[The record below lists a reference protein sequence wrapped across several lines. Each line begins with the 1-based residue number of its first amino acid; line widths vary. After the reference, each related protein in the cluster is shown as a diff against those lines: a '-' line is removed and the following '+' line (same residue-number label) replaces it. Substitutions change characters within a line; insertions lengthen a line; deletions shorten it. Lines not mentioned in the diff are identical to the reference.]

1 LKAFR
6 FYLYAIVIISCP
18 LWSVTAY
25 GQGASNA
32 ECRPNPHLTRALQ
45 YYEDLRFDEA
55 AQTLQRAIEYANN
68 CKWDLGEIYRLKAFV
83 DAINGERERCHRDF
97 EILLA
102 LNPEYK
108 MPKQV
113 PPKIRSC
120 FDDAQNIAPSRRRL
134 AISHSVDKAVKPNA
148 PVPVRVKL
156 EDRLR
161 MIDKIQVYFRR
172 SGVKAFTMLTARAD
186 DEVTVIIPALSVPGS
201 EEAYQMEY
209 LVRGVDRW
217 GGVFVE
223 DGSSRYPLDFT
234 VLQGASGKL
243 DLANQWWFW
252 SAVAIAATGIGA
264 GIFAAMSSGSD
275 TVTLRISETGDGI

>member
-1 LKAFR
+1 MSAQ
-6 FYLYAIVIISCP
+6 
-18 LWSVTAY
+18 

-102 LNPEYK
+102 LNPDYK

-113 PPKIRSC
+113 PPKIKSC

-134 AISHSVDKAVKPNA
+134 AISHSVDKEVKPNA

-172 SGVKAFTMLTARAD
+172 SGVKAFTMLTTRAD

-201 EEAYQMEY
+201 NEAYQIEY

-223 DGSSRYPLDFT
+223 DGSSRYPLDFM

-243 DLANQWWFW
+243 ELATKWWFW
-252 SAVAIAATGIGA
+252 SAVALAATGIGA
-264 GIFAAMSSGSD
+264 GIFAAMNSGAD
-275 TVTLRISETGDGI
+275 TVTLRISETGDGT